1 MVIDNQKEEIESENK
16 KHEDFEKII
25 GPMCRM

>member
-1 MVIDNQKEEIESENK
+1 MVIDNQEEEIESENK
-16 KHEDFEKII
+16 KYEDFEKII